1 MLMTAASAHFVRR
14 TPHRK
19 RAFTLV
25 ELLVVVA
32 IIAMLASMLL
42 VAVQRGRESS
52 RRASC
57 GNNLRQIAI
66 AVLAYE
72 SANGVFPASVVGNG
86 ACTGANAPADTTG
99 IGGVI
104 NMSGMV
110 ALLPHLDEQV
120 LFDQADRKSAFSTAN
135 TSSATPVGDP
145 ETNGNLE
152 VCMTRLPVFEC
163 PTATNG
169 SSAGLPTGHTDST
182 RFYSNTANGTGKG
195 RTTNYTFITGTTHG
209 TCDYWRTGAVTLTD
223 KQNRCLFGEESFA
236 KPGVVRDGV
245 SNVLMLGETTS
256 NNAFGSAAV
265 PGFAWAIMDDLGQG
279 IDPALTLNEWAA
291 GTSRSPGRLANRAAA
306 GSEHVG
312 GAHFAVGDG
321 GVRFAS
327 ETISTTVLVQL
338 ARIADGETPVHQF
351 DR

>member
-1 MLMTAASAHFVRR
+1 MFMAPAATRFVRR
-14 TPHRK
+14 TPRRR

-25 ELLVVVA
+25 ELLVVIA

-57 GNNLRQIAI
+57 SNNLRQIAM

-72 SANGVFPASVVGNG
+72 STNGVFPASVVGNG
-86 ACTGANAPADTTG
+86 ACTGSNPPADTTG

-135 TSSATPVGDP
+135 QAGATVVGDP
-145 ETNGNLE
+145 ATTSNLD

-169 SSAGLPTGHTDST
+169 SSADLPAGYTDST
-182 RFYSNTANGTGKG
+182 RFYSNTANGTGRG

-209 TCDYWRTGAVTLTD
+209 TCDYWRTGAVTLTE

-265 PGFAWAIMDDLGQG
+265 PGFAWALMDDLSQG
-279 IDPALTLNEWAA
+279 IDPALALNEWATGA
-291 GTSRSPGRLANRAAA
+291 SRSSGRLANRAAA
-306 GSEHVG
+306 GSEHVSG
-312 GAHFAVGDG
+312 VHFAVGDG

-327 ETISTTVLVQL
+327 ETIATTVLVQL
-338 ARIADGETPVHQF
+338 ARIADGETPLHEF